1 MIDCSETQE
10 LLPWYVTGR
19 LGPSDA
25 DDVAT
30 HLLSCEACRLDLAN
44 VVRLRHAV
52 APPRAEAPAVRS
64 RVWRAILAKIG
75 LQRVADIDVGS
86 LLVGLRL
93 GLSAG
98 RSKTPVRASLRVLG
112 RNVRFVPSRTSAPR
126 EERRSDDA

>member
-19 LGPSDA
+19 LEASDA
-25 DDVAT
+25 DDVAA

-52 APPRAEAPAVRS
+52 APPPADTPAVRG
-64 RVWRAILAKIG
+64 RVWRAILAKAG

-86 LLVGLRL
+86 LLVGLHL
-93 GLSAG
+93 GLSAR
-98 RSKTPVRASLRVLG
+98 RSKAPVRASLRVLG
-112 RNVRFVPSRTSAPR
+112 RSVRIVPSRTSAPQK
-126 EERRSDDA
+126 ERQPHDG